1 MPLFDP
7 QLLLDLLQRYTLRLR
22 NHRFHPNQLENHHAG
37 KERENVS
44 GREGRDHPR
53 EERCEQRGEDPV
65 REAAQR
71 LTLRAMTIGKYLR
84 NKHPNDGALADCVG
98 SDEGEDAHRH
108 DREMIAEKGPGHEAE
123 RGDVAERTDV

>member
-53 EERCEQRGEDPV
+53 EERCEQRGEDLFLHLRSALKGPS
-65 REAAQR
+65 RKYMEA
-71 LTLRAMTIGKYLR
+71 LKDLRY
-84 NKHPNDGALADCVG
+84 ALAMLREFGFDQL
-98 SDEGEDAHRH
+98 SDAQLEDLLV
-108 DREMIAEKGPGHEAE
+108 DKLK
-123 RGDVAERTDV
+123 